1 MSKGDNMNIKDVI
14 DQITYI
20 NEDVVD
26 DEEKRKQ
33 LHELGWQL
41 VNATRPKDWEHPT
54 FIKDGK

>member
-1 MSKGDNMNIKDVI
+1 MDIKDVI

-26 DEEKRKQ
+26 DKEKRKQ

-41 VNATRPKDWEHPT
+41 INATRPKDGE
-54 FIKDGK
+54 